1 MDNSSSVAVTCEGQ
15 AELCCC
21 WMMFCCVTTVYSQV
35 VYRRTYASVPWRS
48 NRRLSLGA
56 ERARLDSRPAPPLG
70 PQLIMCWSC
79 WAGAGHVYIL
89 RVGSLDLSTFYLSS
103 VLQIVCWYLCSCSH
117 ASCVFHFIRGKAKR
131 TIGNLVSFHKRHF
144 SSAVICCKSLKT
156 FWISQDD
163 ILQGSCQERFW
174 IRWKNEILRDQW
186 QDFYYDRP
194 GRLKTVKDLFFRYAE
209 LIFERDRY
217 DSSLLLY

>member
-1 MDNSSSVAVTCEGQ
+1 MAYCYSEIWTYQHWGLFLEYSRGKGWHCLDLMNLITKMDNSSSVAVTCEGQ

-79 WAGAGHVYIL
+79 WAALGRDMCTFWGWVLLIYI
-89 RVGSLDLSTFYLSS
+89 
-103 VLQIVCWYLCSCSH
+103 
-117 ASCVFHFIRGKAKR
+117 HFIY
-131 TIGNLVSFHKRHF
+131 H
-144 SSAVICCKSLKT
+144 
-156 FWISQDD
+156 Q
-163 ILQGSCQERFW
+163 SCQ
-174 IRWKNEILRDQW
+174 
-186 QDFYYDRP
+186 
-194 GRLKTVKDLFFRYAE
+194 
-209 LIFERDRY
+209 
-217 DSSLLLY
+217 